1 MSVTIEPTRLQGAGL
16 LRRLAALSYDSL
28 LLLAVLFIA
37 TALVLPLH
45 GGVAIRHNPFFSS
58 YVFLVCFLFYGW
70 FWTHGGQTLGMRA
83 WKLRLQ
89 RIDGGVITWWQ
100 ALARFLLASLWLLP
114 LLYARKFLGLDYRL
128 SLLIGL
134 IFLFLLL
141 LTRLH
146 ERYSETVLVYIPV
159 CTSTVDANKEESA

>member
-1 MSVTIEPTRLQGAGL
+1 MSVTLEPHRLQKAGL
-16 LRRLAALSYDSL
+16 LRRLAALSYDTL
-28 LLLAVLFIA
+28 LLLAVLFIV
-37 TALVLPLH
+37 TALVLPLN

-58 YVFLVCFLFYGW
+58 YIFLVCFLFYGW

-89 RIDGGVITWWQ
+89 GYDGGGVTWWQ

-146 ERYSETVLVYIPV
+146 ERYSETVLVYMSVPASPTATKPAV
-159 CTSTVDANKEESA
+159 SE

>member
-1 MSVTIEPTRLQGAGL
+1 MSVTIEPPHLQRAGL
-16 LRRLAALSYDSL
+16 LRRLAALGYDSL

-58 YVFLVCFLFYGW
+58 YIFFTCFLFYGW

-89 RIDGGVITWWQ
+89 RDDGGTITWWQ

-114 LLYARKFLGLDYRL
+114 LLYARKFLGLDYKL

-146 ERYSETVLVYIPV
+146 ERYSDTVLVYIPAPASS
-159 CTSTVDANKEESA
+159 TSTKPAASE

>member
-1 MSVTIEPTRLQGAGL
+1 MSVTSEPPRLWKAGL
-16 LRRLAALSYDSL
+16 LRRLAAISYDSL

-37 TALVLPLH
+37 TVLVLPLN

-58 YVFLVCFLFYGW
+58 YLFVVCFLFYGW

-89 RIDGGVITWWQ
+89 RRDGGVVTWWQ
-100 ALARFLLASLWLLP
+100 ALARFLLACLWLLP
-114 LLYARKFLGLDYRL
+114 LLYARRFLGLNYKL

-146 ERYSETVLVYIPV
+146 ERYSETVLVYMPAAA
-159 CTSTVDANKEESA
+159 STVEAGSGRSA